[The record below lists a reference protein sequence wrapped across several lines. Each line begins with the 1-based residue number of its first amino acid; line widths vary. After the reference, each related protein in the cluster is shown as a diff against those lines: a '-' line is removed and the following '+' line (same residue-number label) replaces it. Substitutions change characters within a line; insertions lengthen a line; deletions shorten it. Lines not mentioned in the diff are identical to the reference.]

1 MATACFDG
9 DMSTTT
15 NTRRNSSG
23 LARDL
28 EILELLAG
36 EDAQGEAGLG
46 VTAIA
51 TATGRDKGAISR
63 ALATLGHFGFVERI
77 EESRTYRLG
86 PRIFAMAS
94 RSAETALT
102 QRIRPAL
109 RQIALATGETSH
121 LCVLRGGNVLTIASE
136 LSPHQIRTNGWE
148 GVTTSA
154 WRTPS
159 GRVLLSDWDAAS
171 ITRWYG
177 EHGTDAPVLDDD
189 PRAMYPILDEP
200 THERVLVRDL
210 ESLLAQVTL
219 IRQQGFALSDEELE
233 SGVVAASAPIRDFTG
248 HVIAAINVSG
258 PRSRM
263 ASRLHQLGVYVA
275 ESADR
280 LSTHLGFTPSA
291 N

>member
-1 MATACFDG
+1 MATTCFD
-9 DMSTTT
+9 DRMSPS
-15 NTRRNSSG
+15 NTGRRNSSG

-28 EILELLAG
+28 EILELLSG
-36 EDAQGEAGLG
+36 EDARSENGLG

-63 ALATLGHFGFVERI
+63 ALTTLSHFGFVERD
-77 EESRTYRLG
+77 EQSRTYRLG
-86 PRIFAMAS
+86 PQIFAMAS
-94 RSAETALT
+94 RSVETALT

-159 GRVLLSDWDAAS
+159 GRVLLSDWDTAS
-171 ITRWYG
+171 ITRWYA
-177 EHGTDAPVLDDD
+177 EHGTDRPVLDDD
-189 PRAMYPILDEP
+189 PRALYPVLDEP
-200 THERVLVRDL
+200 APDRVLVRDL
-210 ESLLAQVTL
+210 ASLLDQIQR

-263 ASRLHQLGVYVA
+263 VHRLSHLGTYVA
-275 ESADR
+275 ESATR
-280 LSTHLGFTPSA
+280 LSTHLGFASKDS
-291 N
+291 